1 MALGTTR
8 GRCYCHQRAAI
19 ARFFFSDFEAKNR
32 ADAFGAMEQVTL
44 KRFLIVE
51 VGVADH
57 GLDVGLSRRIMD
69 FHNLCGA
76 SAK

>member
-1 MALGTTR
+1 
-8 GRCYCHQRAAI
+8 
-19 ARFFFSDFEAKNR
+19 
-32 ADAFGAMEQVTL
+32 MEQVTL